1 MDWSIVI
8 SRQKAALLAVVGRML
23 AMAGGVPT
31 LAILRLL
38 RPAESAARRLIV
50 IVAAGLKER
59 VRNSVEGSAKPNRPL
74 PDFSGFT
81 KTQSPRP
88 PAFRLFDTPW
98 VMVPRAFGSG
108 RKAVPRISI
117 FGGNGGAAPSS
128 PRRGE
133 VLSEAKRRGGL
144 FASTAPSPGPV
155 GPPSPR
161 WGEDAASTGCAIGQG
176 ANGGAAPLSPLAG
189 EMSAQQTVG
198 GALALTLPPSVAFG
212 DISPARGESGALHRR
227 IAALHHAL
235 NTLPAQA
242 RRLKRI
248 MAAREKSVAEKAAQG
263 LPPGSAKNPLP
274 LGPMRPGRPPGH
286 ISKPRNEADLILKD
300 CQDLALY
307 RTRVP
312 P

>member
-8 SRQKAALLAVVGRML
+8 SRQKAALLTVVERMWM
-23 AMAGGVPT
+23 MAGEAPFVSRLLT

-59 VRNSVEGSAKPNRPL
+59 AARQYGDAAKSARPL
-74 PDFSGFT
+74 PDFSGFA
-81 KTQSPRP
+81 KTQGPRA

-98 VMVPRAFGSG
+98 VMVPRAFSIG
-108 RKAVPRISI
+108 RKAVPRVRV
-117 FGGNGGAAPSS
+117 F
-128 PRRGE
+128 
-133 VLSEAKRRGGL
+133 
-144 FASTAPSPGPV
+144 
-155 GPPSPR
+155 
-161 WGEDAASTGCAIGQG
+161 GED
-176 ANGGAAPLSPLAG
+176 NGAAPLSPLAG
-189 EMSAQQTVG
+189 EMSAQQTEG
-198 GALALTLPPSVAFG
+198 GKVSAKAPPSVAFG
-212 DISPARGESGALHRR
+212 DISPARGESGALHCR

-248 MAAREKSVAEKAAQG
+248 MAARQKAVAQKEAKG
-263 LPPGSAKNPLP
+263 IPPGSTRNPLP

-286 ISKPRNEADLILKD
+286 ITKPRNEADLILKD

-312 P
+312 QPPP